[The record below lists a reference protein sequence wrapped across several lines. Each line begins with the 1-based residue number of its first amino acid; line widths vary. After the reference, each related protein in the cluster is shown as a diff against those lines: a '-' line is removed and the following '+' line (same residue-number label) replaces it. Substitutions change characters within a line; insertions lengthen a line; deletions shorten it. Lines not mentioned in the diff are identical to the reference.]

1 MSMLILDEWP
11 QSSAEMNEAI
21 EGNVE
26 EKILDEEKSRAI
38 IAKLVEL
45 GYITPKK
52 E

>member
-38 IAKLVEL
+38 IAELVKL
-45 GYITPKK
+45 GYVTPKK

>member
-1 MSMLILDEWP
+1 MSALVLDEWP
-11 QSSAEMNEAI
+11 QSSAEMNEMI
-21 EGNVE
+21 EGNIE

-45 GYITPKK
+45 GYIVPKK

>member
-38 IAKLVEL
+38 IAELVKL
-45 GYITPKK
+45 GYVKPKK

>member
-38 IAKLVEL
+38 IAKLVEMN
-45 GYITPKK
+45 YIKPKK